1 MARYGPRWPAGTFGG
16 SKRSTGTRGGSMG
29 WLQEN
34 GVVLGTFATTAVMLV
49 GIWWRVLRSM
59 HTDNR
64 EAWRSG

>member
-1 MARYGPRWPAGTFGG
+1 
-16 SKRSTGTRGGSMG
+16 MG

-34 GVVLGTFATTAVMLV
+34 GVVLGTFATTAAMLV
-49 GIWWRVLRSM
+49 GIWWRVLRSI